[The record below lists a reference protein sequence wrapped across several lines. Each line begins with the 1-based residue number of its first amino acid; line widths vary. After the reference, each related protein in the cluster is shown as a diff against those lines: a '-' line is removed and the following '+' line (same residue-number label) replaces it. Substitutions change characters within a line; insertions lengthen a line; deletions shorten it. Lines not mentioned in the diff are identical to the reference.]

1 MKIST
6 SRQKHLILVF
16 INHNMHKLEE
26 KHFYLSGFLTVKP
39 ILSKKHPHSYCV
51 LIGWLRIEDRAS
63 SADGWRLCCADVSS
77 VVKVQQ
83 KLHVCRRSSW
93 QLLAKAMPSGGCY
106 SHLSK
111 FPAAPQSPI
120 HSEWIQVRPIWNRK
134 HRCGCSCRFIQVW
147 TFLDRSLFNV
157 Q

>member
-16 INHNMHKLEE
+16 INHNMHELEE
-26 KHFYLSGFLTVKP
+26 KHLSFRFSHNEADFVHKTP
-39 ILSKKHPHSYCV
+39 SFSYCV

-63 SADGWRLCCADVSS
+63 SADGWRLSCADVSS

-83 KLHVCRRSSW
+83 KLHVCGRSSW
-93 QLLAKAMPSGGCY
+93 QLLVKAMPSGGCC

-147 TFLDRSLFNV
+147 TFLDRSLFKV